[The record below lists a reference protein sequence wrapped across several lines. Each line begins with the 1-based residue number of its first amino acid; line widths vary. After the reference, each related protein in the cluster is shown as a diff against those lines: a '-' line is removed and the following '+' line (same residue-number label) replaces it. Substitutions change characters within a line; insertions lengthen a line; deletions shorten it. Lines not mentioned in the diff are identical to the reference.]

1 MARNV
6 QFYGSMNKALG
17 GDPIQRDYAQD
28 PRRLM
33 AQQLMQQ
40 GSSTAPVQSPLE
52 GLTRALSGVA
62 GGYFGGQ
69 AQRDMQ
75 EREQARNEDIN
86 QVIAGGNAKQWVNP
100 DTGNTTIQQDGIAAG
115 PGDVPT
121 MVQTDKN
128 VGGYAGMQ
136 AALANIDNPDI
147 ANFRQNVAMG
157 EMQERRA
164 LEAAE
169 LARAK
174 KIAALKE
181 QRIYDES
188 VAEKK
193 RLAAIEL
200 KGSPEP
206 ESNMPFSGTGME
218 AQDRN
223 ILLRG
228 NPNSAAYASAYANQS
243 NPRISVGLDGR
254 QTIVT
259 PNMSWARK
267 PTYNSN
273 NIPTNTLNGNPLNR
287 PTTEDATQS
296 ALGPNAP
303 TITTSQPKRLLPAV
317 KAKIDKAVNG
327 AATLVNSLLN
337 YQKTFKAAD
346 FAERGK
352 SAFGLSTPSNNAW
365 TSAALMA
372 KGEEL
377 YNLGVLSG
385 PDLEIIQKAFP
396 DPSTRKGALASDADI
411 DSSVNTVI
419 DLIQDKITGMQRI
432 NNVPIINIRNF
443 AKELEGLVPDQT
455 QGVDEEI
462 PQESIDAEI
471 ERRKKLQQN
480 KGT

>member
-75 EREQARNEDIN
+75 EREQALSSDISTAMEAATPRVVPATPATYS
-86 QVIAGGNAKQWVNP
+86 QSGIGDFEPSTPETTTKGGFAGIV
-100 DTGNTTIQQDGIAAG
+100 D
-115 PGDVPT
+115 
-121 MVQTDKN
+121 
-128 VGGYAGMQ
+128 
-136 AALANIDNPDI
+136 ALRPMDNPDLDP
-147 ANFRQNVAMG
+147 FRQRALMGAM
-157 EMQERRA
+157 QQQQT

-169 LARAK
+169 LARTQA
-174 KIAALKE
+174 IDALKE
-181 QRIYDES
+181 QRTYDE
-188 VAEKK
+188 VVTERKN
-193 RLAAIEL
+193 RAAIEL

-228 NPNSAAYASAYANQS
+228 DPSSAAYASAYANQS

-259 PNMSWARK
+259 PNMSWARE

-296 ALGPNAP
+296 TLGPNAP

-346 FAERGK
+346 FTERGK
-352 SAFGLSTPSNNAW
+352 SALGLSTPSNNAW

-419 DLIQDKITGMQRI
+419 KLIQDKITGMQRI

-443 AKELEGLVPDQT
+443 AKELKGLVPNQT
-455 QGVDEEI
+455 QDVDEEI

-471 ERRKKLQQN
+471 ERRRLLLQN
-480 KGT
+480 KGASIG

>member
-1 MARNV
+1 MATKNVPFYPTSQPLLGGKIQREYAPARNMA
-6 QFYGSMNKALG
+6 QSLMQAGGSM
-17 GDPIQRDYAQD
+17 
-28 PRRLM
+28 
-33 AQQLMQQ
+33 
-40 GSSTAPVQSPLE
+40 APVQSWQE
-52 GLTRALSGVA
+52 GMARALQGGI
-62 GGYFGGQ
+62 GGYLNYATMK
-69 AQRDMQ
+69 AQGD
-75 EREQARNEDIN
+75 REAAQSQGITDALKASN
-86 QVIAGGNAKQWVNP
+86 QMI
-100 DTGNTTIQQDGIAAG
+100 
-115 PGDVPT
+115 PGMPGVP
-121 MVQTDKN
+121 
-128 VGGYAGMQ
+128 VGGYTGMVEGE
-136 AALANIDNPDI
+136 LGTPDI
-147 ANFRQNVAMG
+147 PAQRGGWQAFSDALPEGRDFNDARMRANMG
-157 EMQERRA
+157 LMQQQQT

-169 LARAK
+169 LARTQA
-174 KIAALKE
+174 IAARDEK
-181 QRIYDES
+181 RTYDEG
-188 VAEKK
+188 VTERKN
-193 RLAAIEL
+193 RAAIEL

-228 NPNSAAYASAYANQS
+228 DPSSAAYASAYANQS

-259 PNMSWARK
+259 PNMSWARE

-296 ALGPNAP
+296 TLGPNAP

-346 FAERGK
+346 FTERGK
-352 SAFGLSTPSNNAW
+352 SALGLSTPSNNAW

-419 DLIQDKITGMQRI
+419 KLIQDKITGMQRI

-443 AKELEGLVPDQT
+443 AKELKGLVPNQT
-455 QGVDEEI
+455 QDVDEEI

-471 ERRKKLQQN
+471 ERRRLLLQN
-480 KGT
+480 KGASIG

>member
-1 MARNV
+1 MATKNVPFYPTSQPLLGGKIQREYAPARNMA
-6 QFYGSMNKALG
+6 QSLMQAGGSM
-17 GDPIQRDYAQD
+17 
-28 PRRLM
+28 
-33 AQQLMQQ
+33 
-40 GSSTAPVQSPLE
+40 APVQSWQE
-52 GLTRALSGVA
+52 GMARALQGGI
-62 GGYFGGQ
+62 GGYMNYATMK
-69 AQRDMQ
+69 AQGD
-75 EREQARNEDIN
+75 REAAQSQGITKALKAAN
-86 QVIAGGNAKQWVNP
+86 QMI
-100 DTGNTTIQQDGIAAG
+100 
-115 PGDVPT
+115 PGMPGVP
-121 MVQTDKN
+121 
-128 VGGYAGMQ
+128 VGGYTGTVEGE
-136 AALANIDNPDI
+136 LGTPDI
-147 ANFRQNVAMG
+147 PAQRGGWQAFSDALPEGRDFNDARMRANMG
-157 EMQERRA
+157 LMQQQQT

-169 LARAK
+169 LARTQAT
-174 KIAALKE
+174 ATLNE
-181 QRIYDES
+181 QRAYDE
-188 VAEKK
+188 VLAERE

-228 NPNSAAYASAYANQS
+228 DPSSAAYASAYANQS

-259 PNMSWARK
+259 PNMSWARE

-296 ALGPNAP
+296 TLGPNAP

-346 FAERGK
+346 FTERGK
-352 SAFGLSTPSNNAW
+352 SALGLSTPSNNAW

-419 DLIQDKITGMQRI
+419 KLIQDKITGMQRI

-443 AKELEGLVPDQT
+443 AKELKGLVPDQT
-455 QGVDEEI
+455 QDVDEEI

-471 ERRKKLQQN
+471 ERRRLLLQN
-480 KGT
+480 KGAPIG